1 MEDVWEKDLTEEAF
15 QEKIASNDLAKLQ
28 ENLHSVLYL
37 PNDLQKGFLDAVQVE
52 EDKIDEEAFRK
63 GFIEADGNA
72 TLLAKAFSLIQ

>member
-37 PNDLQKGFLDAVQVE
+37 PNDLQKGFLDAV
-52 EDKIDEEAFRK
+52 
-63 GFIEADGNA
+63 
-72 TLLAKAFSLIQ
+72 